1 MAEKWQVPIFI
12 HPWETLGRD
21 RMPHHNFMYTVG
33 MPSETALAAA
43 TLIWR
48 DNGEVSTAKGL
59 FCAWRRIFPIYFA
72 KVRSR
77 LESMAAF
84 TIDYA
89 SPSYYAKKFYFDSL
103 NYDPIN
109 LKYMIERFG
118 HEKIFMG
125 SDYPFYCE
133 KLIRVK

>member
-1 MAEKWQVPIFI
+1 MA
-12 HPWETLGRD
+12 
-21 RMPHHNFMYTVG
+21 
-33 MPSETALAAA
+33 A
-43 TLIWR
+43 
-48 DNGEVSTAKGL
+48 
-59 FCAWRRIFPIYFA
+59 IFPIYFA
-72 KVRSR
+72 KVRW

-125 SDYPFYCE
+125 SDYPFLLRE
-133 KLIRVK
+133 VDPGKVIDETASLSEEQKAAMLGEMLRNF

>member
-43 TLIWR
+43 TLIWSGIMEKFPR
-48 DNGEVSTAKGL
+48 LKVCFA
-59 FCAWRRIFPIYFA
+59 RRIFPIYFA

-89 SPSYYAKKFYFDSL
+89 SPSYYAKEILF
-103 NYDPIN
+103 
-109 LKYMIERFG
+109 
-118 HEKIFMG
+118 
-125 SDYPFYCE
+125 
-133 KLIRVK
+133 

>member
-1 MAEKWQVPIFI
+1 MEW
-12 HPWETLGRD
+12 
-21 RMPHHNFMYTVG
+21 
-33 MPSETALAAA
+33 
-43 TLIWR
+43 
-48 DNGEVSTAKGL
+48 DNGEVSTAKRFVL
-59 FCAWRRIFPIYFA
+59 RMAADAPIYFA

-125 SDYPFYCE
+125 SDYPFLLRE
-133 KLIRVK
+133 VDG